1 MRATKWKKMKFK
13 KAKSLARIGPD
24 DDSNSLR
31 NKRVLYE
38 INILLNF
45 QSPDGPPSP
54 LDHGYYLIN
63 GLCVPIMYTKPS
75 LPNNLASQLTIDNS
89 YNDENSDYSTDSGDT
104 TDGEIDN
111 DGLDI

>member
-1 MRATKWKKMKFK
+1 
-13 KAKSLARIGPD
+13 
-24 DDSNSLR
+24 
-31 NKRVLYE
+31 
-38 INILLNF
+38 
-45 QSPDGPPSP
+45 
-54 LDHGYYLIN
+54 
-63 GLCVPIMYTKPS
+63 MYTKPS